1 MALPQATTSPTALLV
16 LLPLK
21 AMLQRLLLVLRP
33 ESMLALLL
41 SLLLRH
47 VPDQPPPLGWANPQ
61 PDSSRHSPS
70 RSSRPVPL
78 GCVAGAVRPSAA
90 GASRTGPQHTLETS
104 TSLFLIMPVAAAPV
118 VVVVAVDA
126 VQSAVQSAHLDVNL
140 CEFLQFPLLCCWP
153 LGLLGPLLFNVCLLC
168 VLLARNTDVLSCEGA
183 RQGVSA
189 ARGRSII
196 MQGGQQE

>member
-47 VPDQPPPLGWANPQ
+47 VPDQPPPLGWANQQ

-70 RSSRPVPL
+70 RSSRTVPL

-90 GASRTGPQHTLETS
+90 GASRTGPQHTLETDVYVIVPYYACGS
-104 TSLFLIMPVAAAPV
+104 CSRGGGGGCGRC
-118 VVVVAVDA
+118 AVRCA
-126 VQSAVQSAHLDVNL
+126 VCS
-140 CEFLQFPLLCCWP
+140 P
-153 LGLLGPLLFNVCLLC
+153 
-168 VLLARNTDVLSCEGA
+168 
-183 RQGVSA
+183 
-189 ARGRSII
+189 GRKSV
-196 MQGGQQE
+196 